1 MAMRIKKLMLVIL
14 APLIMVAC
22 MTPQQAMKQGANL
35 PAYELCKR
43 HYYTASINRLEL
55 SKAYG
60 DVAVS
65 RGINCEVYLSA
76 IQNERAIESANA
88 AAIFGAS
95 VGLLGASQPNTTY
108 VVPQQSPP
116 TRCRVVKNPFGDQVY
131 CN

>member
-1 MAMRIKKLMLVIL
+1 MKSLRILFIFL
-14 APLIMVAC
+14 APLLFVAC
-22 MTPQQAMKQGANL
+22 MTPQKATKQGANL

-43 HYYTASINRLEL
+43 YYYSASGAAYNSEAI

-60 DVAVS
+60 DVAAS

-76 IQNERAIESANA
+76 IQNERAVESANA

-95 VGLLGASQPNTTY
+95 VGLLGASQPTY
-108 VVPQQSPP
+108 VAPQQVAP
-116 TRCRVVKNPFGDQVY
+116 TQCRVIRGAYGDRMY

>member
-1 MAMRIKKLMLVIL
+1 MKKIIKLSVIVV
-14 APLIMVAC
+14 VAALSGC
-22 MTPQQAMKQGANL
+22 MMTPQQATKLSVNL

-43 HYYTASINRLEL
+43 YYYTASINRFEL

-65 RGINCEVYLSA
+65 RGINCEVYLAA
-76 IQNERAIESANA
+76 IQNERAVDSANA

-95 VGLLGASQPNTTY
+95 IGLLGASQPNTTY
-108 VVPQQSPP
+108 IAPQQSPS
-116 TRCRVVKNPFGDQVY
+116 TRCRVIRNPYGDQVY